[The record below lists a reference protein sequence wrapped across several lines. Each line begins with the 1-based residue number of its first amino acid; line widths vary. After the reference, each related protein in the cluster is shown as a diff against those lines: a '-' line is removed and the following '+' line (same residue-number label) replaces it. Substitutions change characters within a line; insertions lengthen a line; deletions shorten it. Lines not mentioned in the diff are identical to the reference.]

1 MSALTPFPPQ
11 EDCIHDMVDAIT
23 RHGYVIN
30 KSCTGTGKTLVT
42 IETAKAMG
50 KRLLVVCPAIVVT
63 QWKRAI
69 DQQGIVGKGPSPE
82 DYPGLG
88 NLCWAFVVGG
98 TSPAH
103 LLP

>member
-42 IETAKAMG
+42 MNREGYGQEASR
-50 KRLLVVCPAIVVT
+50 RLPCHRSDPMEAS
-63 QWKRAI
+63 
-69 DQQGIVGKGPSPE
+69 D
-82 DYPGLG
+82 
-88 NLCWAFVVGG
+88 
-98 TSPAH
+98 
-103 LLP
+103 

>member
-50 KRLLVVCPAIVVT
+50 KRL
-63 QWKRAI
+63 RR
-69 DQQGIVGKGPSPE
+69 
-82 DYPGLG
+82 
-88 NLCWAFVVGG
+88 
-98 TSPAH
+98 
-103 LLP
+103 LPCHRSDPMEASD